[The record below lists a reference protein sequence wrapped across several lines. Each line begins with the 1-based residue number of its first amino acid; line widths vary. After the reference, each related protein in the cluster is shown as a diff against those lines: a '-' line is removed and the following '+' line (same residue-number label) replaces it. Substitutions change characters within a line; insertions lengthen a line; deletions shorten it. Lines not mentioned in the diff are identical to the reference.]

1 MSEETKTAVPIGRS
15 WREIRQE
22 VTPRAMSRRGRRR
35 QLLEWFKATIL
46 CLLAGGLS
54 WVVYIVVHSWESDRA
69 SLAAAVKSEHV
80 RDISWRTTGTIP
92 KKWVEDTLA
101 LPKNT
106 TLMELDLP
114 ALRDRLMAHGQVQ
127 TAVVSRSFPDMVVV
141 VLQERSPVAR
151 IQVQDSAGQPKQLMV
166 AKDGVVYDGVNYDK
180 QMVATLPWLDGI
192 TLKRAG
198 DGYAPIA
205 DMEDVATL
213 LTTAQLQAPHLYRG
227 WMIVSLARLA
237 SRNEIVVKSQDIA
250 EIVFSRKEDFF
261 KQLAQLDYIIDTVT
275 EKTAGLQP
283 PVVQSVNLAL
293 GGQVPVR
300 LALSPTDLAKQK
312 HSTDFNLQPPSSRK
326 GQRDL

>member
-1 MSEETKTAVPIGRS
+1 
-15 WREIRQE
+15 
-22 VTPRAMSRRGRRR
+22 
-35 QLLEWFKATIL
+35 
-46 CLLAGGLS
+46 
-54 WVVYIVVHSWESDRA
+54 
-69 SLAAAVKSEHV
+69 
-80 RDISWRTTGTIP
+80 
-92 KKWVEDTLA
+92 
-101 LPKNT
+101 
-106 TLMELDLP
+106 
-114 ALRDRLMAHGQVQ
+114 
-127 TAVVSRSFPDMVVV
+127 
-141 VLQERSPVAR
+141 
-151 IQVQDSAGQPKQLMV
+151 MV

-180 QMVATLPWLDGI
+180 QMVASLPWLDGV

-198 DGYAPIA
+198 DGYVPIA
-205 DMEDVATL
+205 DMEDVASL

-237 SRNEIVVKSQDIA
+237 TRNEIVVKSQDIA

-312 HSTDFNLQPPSSRK
+312 HSMDFNLQPTSSRK